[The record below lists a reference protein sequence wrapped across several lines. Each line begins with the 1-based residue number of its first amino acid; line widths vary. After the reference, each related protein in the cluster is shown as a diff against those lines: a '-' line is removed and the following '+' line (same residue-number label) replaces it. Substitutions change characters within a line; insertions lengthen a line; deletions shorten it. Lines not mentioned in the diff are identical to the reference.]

1 MQPLL
6 FVGKE
11 GQSAQESVEPQRM
24 VADARLKLVLRQKRG
39 GKYGKLIQQ
48 EHIETNKISCSFYKH
63 LQTIDTNEERI
74 SFLSKMSPK
83 FGLSKKAATG
93 KEGLLVTLS
102 SG

>member
-11 GQSAQESVEPQRM
+11 GESAQESVEPQRM
-24 VADARLKLVLRQKRG
+24 AADARLKLVLRQKRG

-48 EHIETNKISCSFYKH
+48 EHIEKNKISCSFYKH
-63 LQTIDTNEERI
+63 QQTIDTNEERI

-83 FGLSKKAATG
+83 FGLSKKAATD
-93 KEGLLVTLS
+93 KKGLLVTSS